1 MPKTTTDQNG
11 EINARLTEIHR
22 QVIERRVFYHSAY
35 QPISVGSIK
44 SEHSIRNSEDRW
56 TMIKRGIDET
66 DSQSLL
72 DLGCAEGFFVRKAAE
87 HRLFAIGVDID
98 AARLGLGESARMMD
112 RQGNCGFVL
121 GSIGADLLGRL
132 PQFDAVICFSVMHHI
147 IRKHG
152 RDVALSQLSQMREI
166 TKRVFFFDMGQ
177 PDEGGKWRKVLSFMG
192 DDPEGWIKSF
202 LQEGGFTHCEKIG
215 TTDAY
220 CGGKTRNVFRCLVR
234 A

>member
-1 MPKTTTDQNG
+1 MSRTTNDQDG
-11 EINARLTEIHR
+11 EITARLTEIHR

-56 TMIKRGIDET
+56 SMIKTGIDET
-66 DSQSLL
+66 GARSLL

-87 HRLFAIGVDID
+87 HSLFSIGVDID
-98 AARLGLGESARMMD
+98 ASRLGLGESARMLD

-132 PQFDAVICFSVMHHI
+132 PKFDAVICFSVMHHI

-152 RDVALSQLSQMREI
+152 TDVALTQLRQMREI
-166 TKRVFFFDMGQ
+166 TRKVFFFDMGQ
-177 PDEGGKWRKVLSFMG
+177 ADEGGKWRKILSFMG
-192 DDPEGWIKSF
+192 DDPERWIKSF

-220 CGGKTRNVFRCLVR
+220 YGGKTRNVFRCLIR

>member
-1 MPKTTTDQNG
+1 MSKATTDPNG

-44 SEHSIRNSEDRW
+44 SKHSIRNSEDRW
-56 TMIKRGIDET
+56 TMIKQGIEET
-66 DSQSLL
+66 ESGSLL
-72 DLGCAEGFFVRKAAE
+72 DLGCAEGFFVRKASE
-87 HRLFAIGVDID
+87 HGLFAIGIDID
-98 AARLGLGESARMMD
+98 ASRVGLGESARMVD
-112 RQGNCGFVL
+112 RQTNCGFVL
-121 GSIGADLLGRL
+121 ASIGEELLSRL
-132 PQFDAVICFSVMHHI
+132 PQFDVVICFSLMHHI
-147 IRKHG
+147 IRQHG
-152 RDVALSQLSQMREI
+152 RNVALAQLKRMRGI
-166 TKRVFFFDMGQ
+166 TKKAFFFDMGQ

-202 LQEGGFTHCEKIG
+202 LDEAGFKNCEKIG

-220 CGGKTRNVFRCLVR
+220 WGGKTRNVFRCLIR